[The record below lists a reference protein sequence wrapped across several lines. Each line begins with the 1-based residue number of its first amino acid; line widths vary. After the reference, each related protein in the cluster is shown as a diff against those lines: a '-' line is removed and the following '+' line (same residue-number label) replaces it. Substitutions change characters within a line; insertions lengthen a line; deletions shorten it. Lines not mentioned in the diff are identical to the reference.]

1 MGQRLMTLS
10 LRPFRVIKALLI
22 PSSDPDTSI
31 NRGNSSLQLDDFSSP
46 SSFCSTTNLT
56 DYLSWLR
63 LLLQRLWNVTFLSSA
78 RRKWIGRSTGI
89 EENLKSTDG
98 YLSQLI
104 HDISKA

>member
-10 LRPFRVIKALLI
+10 LRPFRVIKTLLI

-56 DYLSWLR
+56 GYLSWMR
-63 LLLQRLWNVTFLSSA
+63 LLLERLYNVALFSSGM
-78 RRKWIGRSTGI
+78 RKCIGRSTGI

-98 YLSQLI
+98 YPSQLI